1 MSILPVAASNL
12 CRRAVQLAD
21 RYLAEATLFPFFDR
35 AGVVQVILLLT
46 PASDEI
52 LVLPWSRELVSV
64 PFRGSICIAAGWADL
79 RGVAGSVSGVLLKA
93 WHFDPRWVLKEEP
106 YVFHRMMPELTLTNC
121 AGRCRKKIKMLYFR
135 RDLSRVSLYA
145 GRDSEAIVINCWDS
159 ELLPDQPAAAA
170 LLCAAKARHRVWAL
184 DPIWQ

>member
-12 CRRAVQLAD
+12 RRRAVQLAD

-35 AGVVQVILLLT
+35 AGVVQAILLLT

-52 LVLPWSRELVSV
+52 LALPWASELVRV
-64 PFRGSICIAAGWADL
+64 PFRGAIGIAAGWADL
-79 RGVAGSVSGVLLKA
+79 RGVAGPVSGVLLNA

-106 YVFHRMMPELTLTNC
+106 YVFHRMTPELTVTNC
-121 AGRCRKKIKMLYFR
+121 VGRCRQKLNMLYFR
-135 RDLSRVSLYA
+135 RDLSRVSLYT

-159 ELLPDQPAAAA
+159 TLLPDQPAAAA
-170 LLCAAKARHRVWAL
+170 RPCASKARSTVWAL